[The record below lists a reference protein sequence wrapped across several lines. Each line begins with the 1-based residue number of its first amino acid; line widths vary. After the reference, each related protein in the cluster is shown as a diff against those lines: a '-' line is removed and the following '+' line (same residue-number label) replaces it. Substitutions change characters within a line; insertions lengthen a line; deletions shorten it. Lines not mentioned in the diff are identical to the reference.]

1 MYVYQVLYYSIH
13 VSVPGP
19 GISVVRHF
27 LQNSEEHQT
36 IINTLNVQNVY
47 SYDIHVKVFFR
58 AKTGAFQMEAF
69 TQDCLEAK
77 KNTKEKLSMIADSE
91 EEEGLISLHLNDHR
105 SIIYTDSFHSSQSMF
120 FSEIL
125 RNLPMQI
132 SYEGLHKTCT

>member
-1 MYVYQVLYYSIH
+1 MWPRRKAKQITVDSRSFFHAGQIH
-13 VSVPGP
+13 G
-19 GISVVRHF
+19 R
-27 LQNSEEHQT
+27 NQT

-91 EEEGLISLHLNDHR
+91 EEEGLISLHLC
-105 SIIYTDSFHSSQSMF
+105 II
-120 FSEIL
+120 
-125 RNLPMQI
+125 
-132 SYEGLHKTCT
+132 